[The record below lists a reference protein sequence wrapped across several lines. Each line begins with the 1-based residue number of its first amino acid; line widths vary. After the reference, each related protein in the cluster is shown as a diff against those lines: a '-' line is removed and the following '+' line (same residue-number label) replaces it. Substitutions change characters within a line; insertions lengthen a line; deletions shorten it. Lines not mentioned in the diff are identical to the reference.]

1 MRGLCRRRNLALNR
15 RCSERGKQKQIPHPV
30 PQSRDRKEK
39 ARDSSRD
46 DMRHFFGLQRRAAA
60 PSRLVVYFCDVR
72 NFVTSLAV
80 GIEGWA
86 PLRVTEMAATA
97 EA

>member
-1 MRGLCRRRNLALNR
+1 MSEESKSRFHTPSRSRGTGKKK
-15 RCSERGKQKQIPHPV
+15 RGTPLGMTRGIFLDCNGE
-30 PQSRDRKEK
+30 PQP
-39 ARDSSRD
+39 
-46 DMRHFFGLQRRAAA
+46 

-72 NFVTSLAV
+72 NFVTSRAV